1 MEKEIIQR
9 IQQGDEKAFAKLYHL
24 YAEYA
29 LRVAMAVTK
38 SRANAADAVQE
49 TFIRVYDHIDR
60 FDLTKDFKPW
70 FYRILLNECNRLMKK
85 QAKMVAM
92 SDYIDDY
99 ARMANVDHH
108 AFEQYEELYKAIEN
122 LKDIYRIPIVL
133 KYLKGFSDEEIAQIL
148 DLNVN
153 TVKSRLFKARNKLT
167 KMIEKMKERGVGN
180 G

>member
-9 IQQGDEKAFAKLYHL
+9 IQQGDEKAFAELYHL

-29 LRVAMAVTK
+29 LRVATVVTK

-60 FDLTKDFKPW
+60 FDLAKDFKPW

-92 SDYIDDY
+92 SDYIDDH

-122 LKDIYRIPIVL
+122 LKDIHRIPIVL

-167 KMIEKMKERGVGN
+167 KIIEKMKERGVGN

>member
-9 IQQGDEKAFAKLYHL
+9 IQQGDEKAFAELYHL

-60 FDLTKDFKPW
+60 FNLTKDFKPW

-92 SDYIDDY
+92 SD
-99 ARMANVDHH
+99 
-108 AFEQYEELYKAIEN
+108 
-122 LKDIYRIPIVL
+122 
-133 KYLKGFSDEEIAQIL
+133 
-148 DLNVN
+148 
-153 TVKSRLFKARNKLT
+153 
-167 KMIEKMKERGVGN
+167 
-180 G
+180 